1 MTLAAKAAGTTAGT
15 NLNIMKKLLILLA
28 FIASQSII
36 AQQDIIP
43 AEINWGPEY
52 AEPNGTYISRII
64 ANIPGGFTALRRKQ
78 AGGLNPRERVWVEQ
92 YTNSMKL
99 KRSEELDL
107 KYKKKL
113 RDFEDVIML
122 GGKLWYLT
130 SFNNVAKKKNYLF
143 AQKLSSRLVPNKNL
157 ELVGEI
163 DSKNKVREGRFDT
176 HISTDSTKLLIYN
189 QLPYKRN
196 TPERFAFR
204 VFDKNMNELWKKN
217 IALPYADDVFA
228 VKEYRVDGDGNVY
241 VLGIVYESR
250 GARTRV
256 GGRPAYRYTVLAY
269 SNNGEEKKEYK
280 IDLRDKFITDLTF
293 RVGRDKNLI
302 LAGFYSEQNAS
313 NAKGTCYF
321 RIDSKSKQILQQ
333 TLKEFEFEFLTEEMT
348 EGQRR
353 RAERAELRGDES
365 REAELYSYSLDD
377 LILRSDGG
385 VVLVGEQYYVYQDRT
400 QDFYSQ
406 RFSTTYY
413 YNYNDIIVVNIQP
426 DGEVEW
432 ASRIPKRQRT
442 INDGGYFSSYAMS
455 ITRGKLYF
463 VYNDNAR
470 NLDPNR
476 RNRIFNFSGSGSVIA
491 VAQVDMQGRVKTF
504 PIQNNR
510 DASVYT
516 RPKVCKQNGKR
527 TMAIYGEDGRK
538 YRFGQLLFE

>member
-1 MTLAAKAAGTTAGT
+1 MAAKAAGTSHE
-15 NLNIMKKLLILLA
+15 IKSMKKLLILLA
-28 FIASQSII
+28 FIASHSLS

-52 AEPNGTYISRII
+52 SEPSGTYISRII

-92 YTNSMKL
+92 YTNDMKL

-107 KYKKKL
+107 KYKKKV

-157 ELVGEI
+157 QLVGEI
-163 DSKNKVREGRFDT
+163 DSRNKVREGRFDT

-189 QLPYKRN
+189 QLPYQRN

-217 IALPYADDVFA
+217 IALPYADDIFA

-250 GARTRV
+250 GARTEV

-269 SNNGEEKKEYK
+269 TNNGEEKKEYK
-280 IDLRDKFITDLTF
+280 IDLRGRFITDLTF
-293 RVGRDKNLI
+293 RIGRDKNLI

-321 RIDSKSKQILQQ
+321 RIDSNSKQILQK

-353 RAERAELRGDES
+353 RAERAAQRGDER

-400 QDFYSQ
+400 QDFYSG
-406 RFSTTYY
+406 RFNTTYF

-426 DGEVEW
+426 DGEIEW

-442 INDGGYFSSYAMS
+442 VNDGGYFSSYAMS

-476 RNRIFNFSGSGSVIA
+476 RNSIFNFSGSGFVIA
-491 VAQVDMQGRVKTF
+491 VAEVGMNGQVKTF

-510 DASVYT
+510 EASVYT

-527 TMAIYGEDGRK
+527 TMAIYGEDGRR
-538 YRFGQLLFE
+538 YRFGQLVFD

>member
-1 MTLAAKAAGTTAGT
+1 
-15 NLNIMKKLLILLA
+15 MKKLLILLA
-28 FIASQSII
+28 FIASQNLF
-36 AQQDIIP
+36 AQQDIVP
-43 AEINWGPEY
+43 VDINWGPEY
-52 AEPNGTYISRII
+52 SEPAGTYISRII

-92 YTNSMKL
+92 YTSKMKL

-107 KYKKKL
+107 KYKKKV

-130 SFNNVAKKKNYLF
+130 SFNNIGKKKNYLF
-143 AQKLSSRLVPNKNL
+143 AQKLSSRLVPDRNL
-157 ELVGEI
+157 QLVGEI

-189 QLPYKRN
+189 QLPYERN

-217 IALPYADDVFA
+217 ITLPYADDVFA

-241 VLGIVYESR
+241 VLGIIYESR
-250 GARTRV
+250 GARTQV

-269 SNNGEEKKEYK
+269 TQNGEEKQEYK

-293 RVGRDKNLI
+293 RVGRDKDLI
-302 LAGFYSEQNAS
+302 LAGFYSERNAS
-313 NAKGTCYF
+313 NAKGTCYL

-353 RAERAELRGDES
+353 RAERAEQRGDS
-365 REAELYSYSLDD
+365 NREAELYSYRLDD

-385 VVLVGEQYYVYQDRT
+385 VVLIGEQYYVYQDRT
-400 QDFYSQ
+400 QDYYSG

-426 DGEVEW
+426 DGEIEW

-442 INDGGYFSSYAMS
+442 VNDGGYFSSYAMS

-470 NLDPNR
+470 NLDPER

-491 VAQVDMQGRVKTF
+491 VAQVDMKGEVKTF